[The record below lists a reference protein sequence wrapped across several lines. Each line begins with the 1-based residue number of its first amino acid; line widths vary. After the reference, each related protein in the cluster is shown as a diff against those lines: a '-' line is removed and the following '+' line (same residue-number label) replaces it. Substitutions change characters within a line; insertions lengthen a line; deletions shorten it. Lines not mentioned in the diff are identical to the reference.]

1 MHNRRRLTL
10 FKQEQVE
17 KGKVKKELVE
27 KEIVE
32 KKVQK
37 VNKVLIPRT

>member
-1 MHNRRRLTL
+1 MRNRRQLTL

-17 KGKVKKELVE
+17 KGKVKKESVE